1 MVIYNGIISEPILN
15 IYYYIGDDD
24 PEQKD
29 PSSTN
34 RPQRQN
40 NNSLGFYGGRG
51 GLFLFSVGCALP
63 EHAPKSDIEIPSQLL
78 SDCCNI

>member
-1 MVIYNGIISEPILN
+1 MYDGIQWRGYPRGIFANLGSLFYTYISTGIISEPVLN

-34 RPQRQN
+34 RPHRQN
-40 NNSLGFYGGRG
+40 NNTLGFYGGRG
-51 GLFLFSVGCALP
+51 ELF
-63 EHAPKSDIEIPSQLL
+63 
-78 SDCCNI
+78 